1 MLRFKSQ
8 STFAVLVSH
17 SSTPMQWIIPK
28 TLNNHY
34 QLAYG
39 QCYFHKGISSSSIPS
54 NHHPDENIVTEIHPQ
69 GAAQFFSCYSSAQF
83 AIPTT
88 HTHKPKW
95 IQVPQLLKSCKY
107 VLDNEI
113 KTPQQIPIEI
123 VKQVHDH
130 EYVERFLNGTITHKE
145 MKRWGFESGWNE
157 QVRNRVLHTIGATL
171 CATQD
176 ALFHNYSRRS
186 SNLAGGGHHAFHS
199 KGGGYCIWNDIII
212 AGQYL
217 INSGF
222 CTNGRKYLV
231 IDLDVHQG
239 DGTAR
244 LARDLHEGKSFT
256 FSMHCKHNFPEHK
269 EKSDWDIELENGMK
283 DDQYLKILEKCLFTL
298 EQEFK
303 EKIDF
308 IFYQSGVDVLEGD
321 RLGLLCLSPAGV
333 LRRDQM
339 VVEFA
344 ERMAQHDPKFNRS
357 HGLHMNGIPLIS
369 MMGGG
374 YIRSENGNPLERV
387 AQAHAE
393 TVNTLRN
400 HWKSNQNARSRF
412 ILPLQQQVNYERTGR
427 WRQEMDDR
435 PQVY

>member
-1 MLRFKSQ
+1 MMKSNFKIQ
-8 STFAVLVSH
+8 SRLMYRN
-17 SSTPMQWIIPK
+17 SSTVLLRTFMNKPSLVYEQF
-28 TLNNHY
+28 
-34 QLAYG
+34 
-39 QCYFHKGISSSSIPS
+39 YFHTDSSTRESDG
-54 NHHPDENIVTEIHPQ
+54 NLHPPRIT
-69 GAAQFFSCYSSAQF
+69 QFFSCYSSAQF

-88 HTHKPKW
+88 HVHKPKW
-95 IQVPQLLKSCKY
+95 IQVPQLLQSCNY
-107 VLDNEI
+107 VLESEI
-113 KTPQQIPIEI
+113 KVPQQIPIEI

-130 EYVERFLNGTITHKE
+130 TYVDKFLNGTITHKE

-157 QVRNRVLHTIGATL
+157 FVRNRVLHTIGATVK
-171 CATQD
+171 ATRD
-176 ALFHNYSRRS
+176 AVFHNYSRRA
-186 SNLAGGGHHAFHS
+186 SNLAGGGHHAFHE
-199 KGGGYCIWNDIII
+199 KGGGYCIWNDIVL

-217 INSGF
+217 INSGL
-222 CTNGRKYLV
+222 CINGRRYLV

-269 EKSDWDIELENGMK
+269 EKSDWDIELENGMR
-283 DDQYLKILEKCLFTL
+283 DEQYLKILEKSLFTL

-303 EKIDF
+303 GKIDC

-333 LRRDQM
+333 LRRDRM
-339 VVEFA
+339 VAEFA
-344 ERMAQHDPKFNRS
+344 ERMAQYDQKFIKSRDPQHTNVQAQETVP
-357 HGLHMNGIPLIS
+357 IVS

-400 HWKSNQNARSRF
+400 HWVLNQNAKSQF
-412 ILPLQQQVNYERTGR
+412 ILPHQTAIQNERTGR
-427 WRQEMDDR
+427 WRQEMDAR